1 MEEQNQRLSEAEKCI
16 QTTTEAWQN
25 AVTRASEAEK
35 QAREFEKTVSSLRE
49 QLHVNKLHKQLWA
62 PQRSDIPTLQI
73 AGNPSAN
80 LNSDESMENDDADQ
94 VHKQLYLP
102 PTEAAGN
109 SSADPTN
116 DEPMESD
123 HNDAEMEVDRTFNC
137 YTYYTSLSVHRDC
150 LAIIGVLPFP
160 NPCDFVDLKGGEI
173 QNQVLDQGKWN
184 NLILK
189 YWLVYY
195 IVN

>member
-1 MEEQNQRLSEAEKCI
+1 MLQAMEEQNRRLSEAEKYV

-35 QAREFEKTVSSLRE
+35 QAREFEKTISSLRE
-49 QLHVNKLHKQLWA
+49 QLHVNKVHKQLWA

-73 AGNPSAN
+73 AGNPSAH
-80 LNSDESMENDDADQ
+80 DESMENDDADQ

-102 PTEAAGN
+102 LTEAAGN
-109 SSADPTN
+109 SSTDPTN
-116 DEPMESD
+116 NEPMESD

-150 LAIIGVLPFP
+150 LAIISVLSFP
-160 NPCDFVDLKGGEI
+160 NPCDFVDL
-173 QNQVLDQGKWN
+173 
-184 NLILK
+184 
-189 YWLVYY
+189 
-195 IVN
+195 